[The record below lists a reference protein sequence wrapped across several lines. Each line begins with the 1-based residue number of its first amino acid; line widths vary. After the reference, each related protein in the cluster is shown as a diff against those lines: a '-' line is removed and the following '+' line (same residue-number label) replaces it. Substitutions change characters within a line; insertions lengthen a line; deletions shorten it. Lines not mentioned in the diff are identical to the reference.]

1 MENRNSRGTDRA
13 AVLTDPVRNPEG
25 ASARTR
31 SKRALFLLLLTVFVP
46 GGAQVV
52 AGNRKLGRVALTV
65 TLCCWFALLA
75 AGVLALINRD
85 LLIDLLARPTVQL
98 VLAVVLGV
106 LAVGWL
112 ALFINTIALIRPR
125 LLAPGMQVIV
135 STATVLLVLATSGV
149 LGYGTY
155 VLNTGRQTIENVF
168 ASGPA
173 FDPIDGRYNFLVMG
187 GDAGANRIGLRPDS
201 MSIFSV
207 EASSGKTA
215 VISLPRNF
223 QNAQF
228 SADSPLKQV
237 FPNGFNCG
245 NECILNALYPTVEE
259 KYANLYPGA
268 KNPGAEAMMDA
279 AEGITGIK
287 IQAYVLIDMA
297 GFADFIDA
305 MGGVTVTSGGWVPYN
320 GKYWEGT
327 RVRTHWFEPGK
338 HTFTGKQALW
348 FARSRD
354 FTTDYHRIR
363 RQQCLQQAMI
373 NQFNPQ
379 TVLTRFSQ
387 IMDAGKEILQTDIPQ
402 DQLGSF
408 VNLAGKSRQN
418 AFKRL
423 TLGAPDFGTAA
434 DRFST
439 YPDFDQIRSR
449 VKTLLAEASA
459 SAPTKAAKPSK
470 SSSPSSS
477 GGSSESPSGGSAA
490 SPSSSSASASSSGAG
505 NVPKEDI
512 PTTQPDGSPITED
525 YLVQLE
531 LAGQTG
537 LISTIASNNDE
548 CSAE

>member
-1 MENRNSRGTDRA
+1 MENRNRRSAGRA
-13 AVLTDPVRNPEG
+13 AIQADPVRNPEG

-31 SKRALFLLLLTVFVP
+31 SKRALFLLLLTLFVP

-52 AGNRKLGRVALTV
+52 AGNRKLGRAALTV

-75 AGVLALINRD
+75 AAALALLNRD
-85 LLIDLLARPTVQL
+85 LLINLLARPTVQM
-98 VLAVVLGV
+98 VLAVVLGL

-112 ALFINTIALIRPR
+112 VLFVNTIKLIRPR
-125 LLAPGMQVIV
+125 LLAPGMQVIL
-135 STATVLLVLATSGV
+135 SAATVLLVLATSGV

-173 FDPIDGRYNFLVMG
+173 FDPVDGRYNFLVMG
-187 GDAGANRIGLRPDS
+187 GDAGANRVGLRPDS

-207 EASSGKTA
+207 EASTGKTA

-228 SADSPLKQV
+228 ADDSPLKQV

-245 NECILNALYPTVEE
+245 NECILNALYPTVEAS
-259 KYANLYPGA
+259 YASLYPDA

-327 RVRTHWFEPGK
+327 RVRTHWFEPGR

-387 IMDAGKEILQTDIPQ
+387 IMSAGQQILETDIPQ

-408 VNLAGKSRQN
+408 VNLAGKARQT

-423 TLGAPDFGTAA
+423 TLGAPDFGSAG

-439 YPDFDQIRSR
+439 YPDFDLIRAR

-459 SAPTKAAKPSK
+459 TAPTKAAKPSK
-470 SSSPSSS
+470 SS
-477 GGSSESPSGGSAA
+477 GGSSESASGSPSGGS
-490 SPSSSSASASSSGAG
+490 STTPSSASSSASSSGVG
-505 NVPKEDI
+505 NVPEEDI

>member
-1 MENRNSRGTDRA
+1 MENRNRRGADRA
-13 AVLTDPVRNPEG
+13 ATLTDPVRNPEG

-31 SKRALFLLLLTVFVP
+31 SKRALFLLLLTLFVP

-75 AGVLALINRD
+75 TAALALLNRG

-173 FDPIDGRYNFLVMG
+173 FDPVDGRYNFLVMG

-201 MSIFSV
+201 VSIFSV
-207 EASSGKTA
+207 EASSGRTA

-228 SADSPLKQV
+228 AADSPLKQV

-245 NECILNALYPTVEE
+245 NECILNALYPTVEAN
-259 KYANLYPGA
+259 YANLYPDA
-268 KNPGAEAMMDA
+268 VNPGAEAMMDA

-297 GFADFIDA
+297 GFEDFIDA

-338 HTFTGKQALW
+338 HTFSGKQALW

-418 AFKRL
+418 AFDRL

-439 YPDFDQIRSR
+439 YPDFDQIRTR

-459 SAPTKAAKPSK
+459 TAPTKAASPSK
-470 SSSPSSS
+470 SSGSSS
-477 GGSSESPSGGSAA
+477 GGSSESPSGGSTAN
-490 SPSSSSASASSSGAG
+490 PSSSSTSAPSSGAG
-505 NVPKEDI
+505 NVAKEDI

-548 CSAE
+548 CSAD